1 MVAWP
6 GAPVSVLH
14 DGGVPFRTVE
24 AVLGAEGI
32 RGADAAAR
40 AWARVW
46 ARVPISDGRSFRDL
60 VAWRDASLL
69 WCVEAFLREGTAGP
83 RCARTVEIAVRLL
96 ESTGATEVDAAS
108 LPPADALLLARAAT
122 ARGVLLHGPARATG
136 DALPVA
142 EPGPPRGPGRLLE
155 RLLAPGSAPPPPAPL
170 AGLAGTERPV
180 LVVADD
186 EAALRALAPLAVA
199 AADGLWRA
207 VLGATL
213 AGLPRFETRRVLTAV
228 AEARARL
235 RECSRKLRGTP
246 GLADSYVHRGVRF
259 ADLAARDLPALLE
272 GRLPRAVRLLESA
285 VELLLSWRPSA
296 LLVAVRDAD
305 ERRTLVH
312 AATAADVGAVVLL
325 RDDAA
330 AAEPLRADGG
340 PRPATALAWEPG
352 SDPVPVLARLREAAH
367 GRVGT
372 R

>member
-14 DGGVPFRTVE
+14 DGGVPVRTVE

-83 RCARTVEIAVRLL
+83 RCARTVEIAMRLL

-122 ARGVLLHGPARATG
+122 ARGVLFHGPARATG

-142 EPGPPRGPGRLLE
+142 EPPRGPGRLLE

-170 AGLAGTERPV
+170 AGPTGTERPV

-186 EAALRALAPLAVA
+186 EAALRALAPLAA
-199 AADGLWRA
+199 AVADGLWRA

-213 AGLPRFETRRVLTAV
+213 VQLPRFETRRVLTAV

-235 RECSRKLRGTP
+235 RECSRTLRGTP

-272 GRLPRAVRLLESA
+272 GHLPRAVRLLESA
-285 VELLLSWRPSA
+285 VELLSSWRPSA

-325 RDDAA
+325 RDE

-352 SDPVPVLARLREAAH
+352 SDPVPVVTRLREAAH
-367 GRVGT
+367 GRVGA